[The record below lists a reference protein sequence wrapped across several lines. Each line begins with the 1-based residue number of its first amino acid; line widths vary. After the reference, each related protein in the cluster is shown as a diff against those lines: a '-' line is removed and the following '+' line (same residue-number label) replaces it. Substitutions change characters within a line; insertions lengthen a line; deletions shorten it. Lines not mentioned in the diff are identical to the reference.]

1 MSFGEVSLKP
11 SRIPAPLV
19 DPYGLRSNA
28 TRAKARRDLA
38 RKQHQH
44 QHRQP
49 QGMAELIKR
58 QSNTVSQLDV
68 WKAGAPAITAALA
81 EYAALAAAFPSP
93 DPLSKCSLFTQAS
106 SLIWLV
112 ATVACAMAKGLAIR
126 DGILDSPAVVLCLAG
141 SGKYLLAAATSRSSS
156 FRYALLSYRDPPRTP
171 LCRSRRS

>member
-1 MSFGEVSLKP
+1 
-11 SRIPAPLV
+11 
-19 DPYGLRSNA
+19 
-28 TRAKARRDLA
+28 
-38 RKQHQH
+38 
-44 QHRQP
+44 
-49 QGMAELIKR
+49 MAELIKR

-141 SGKYLLAAATSRSSS
+141 SGKYLLAAATSRSFS
-156 FRYALLSYRDPPRTP
+156 FRYALLSY
-171 LCRSRRS
+171 